1 MREGISVAVRLES
14 ADGNTVLHTAS
25 LVAEEAF
32 LPVVGVNRLSLSIP
46 GGLLNS
52 GRYRLSVGADV
63 PNVEILFV
71 VEEVLSW
78 EVLCRGRAFGHYA
91 PGTWKGYINP
101 ERVDW
106 RFDNERVDEE
116 NLRQYRA

>member
-1 MREGISVAVRLES
+1 
-14 ADGNTVLHTAS
+14 
-25 LVAEEAF
+25 
-32 LPVVGVNRLSLSIP
+32 LPVVGVNRLLLSIP

-63 PNVEILFV
+63 PNVEMLFM

-78 EVLCRGRAFGHYA
+78 EVLYRGRAFGRYA
-91 PGTWKGYINP
+91 PGAWKGYINP

-106 RFDNERVDEE
+106 RFDYERV
-116 NLRQYRA
+116 A